1 MAVYRLV
8 VNIPSEI
15 YINVD
20 NLKEAERFIGWISEQ
35 YDKVCYPIS
44 SNSST
49 RAGVASVKCLSI
61 EPAKPG
67 DNIKD
72 CNATSQAMHQR
83 VNAPESDGEPPE
95 GPKPA

>member
-1 MAVYRLV
+1 MAIYRLV

-15 YINVD
+15 FINVD
-20 NLKEAERFIGWISEQ
+20 SLKDAEKFIGWISEQ

-44 SNSST
+44 SKSET

-67 DNIKD
+67 DNIQHY
-72 CNATSQAMHQR
+72 NATYQAMHQR
-83 VNAPESDGEPPE
+83 VDSPESDGEPPQ

>member
-20 NLKEAERFIGWISEQ
+20 SLEDAERFIGWISEQ

-44 SNSST
+44 SKSET

-83 VNAPESDGEPPE
+83 VNAPESGGEPPE